1 MILVIYTLVH
11 VAISLV
17 GIGTGLVVLAGM
29 LTAQRLDR
37 CTAIFLATTVAT
49 SVTGFGFPFVQL
61 LPSHIV
67 GVISLIVLAPTIY
80 GLYVRRLAGHWRW
93 IYVVG
98 SVISLHLNVFVLV
111 VQLFLKVP
119 ALKALA
125 PTQTEPPF
133 VVTQLVVLLTFVVL
147 GVFAVRR
154 FKPAT
159 NDLPTFT
166 RSTTTVRA

>member
-1 MILVIYTLVH
+1 VH

-17 GIGTGLVVLAGM
+17 GIGTGLMVLAGM
-29 LTAQRLDR
+29 L
-37 CTAIFLATTVAT
+37 
-49 SVTGFGFPFVQL
+49 
-61 LPSHIV
+61 
-67 GVISLIVLAPTIY
+67 
-80 GLYVRRLAGHWRW
+80 VR
-93 IYVVG
+93 
-98 SVISLHLNVFVLV
+98 V

-166 RSTTTVRA
+166 RSTTAVRA